1 MLKRKLLTINSD
13 REIVDNRQSGASDL
27 MLAARRKLP
36 RDVAS
41 GPEAEQ
47 RVVSAILQA
56 ILDQKLGPGARL
68 VERELALSSGASRS
82 AIRNGLLRLAQSGLV
97 ELNPNKGATIATCGP
112 REAREIFDARVVIE
126 SSLIATLS
134 EKATENDIA
143 RLDAF
148 VEDERQAYAAGRMQD
163 ARYLSRGFHLLIAD
177 LAGNRVLASFL
188 RELINKQPLLSW
200 SGNRSKSCFCGNQ
213 AHSEIVRA
221 IAAGDAS
228 AAAALN
234 VEHLRELERQ
244 LIADRGK
251 ALGVEQPSSGEA
263 KAIAE
268 RPPKR
273 ARALSTKGAFDWRA
287 KRDAAG
293 VLAGK
298 TRGAR

>member
-1 MLKRKLLTINSD
+1 
-13 REIVDNRQSGASDL
+13 

-47 RVVSAILQA
+47 RVVSAIVEA
-56 ILDQKLGPGARL
+56 ILDQKLAPGARL

-97 ELNPNKGATIATCGP
+97 ELSPNKGATIATCGP

-126 SSLIATLS
+126 SSLMTTLS
-134 EKATENDIA
+134 KTASDDDIA

-200 SGNRSKSCFCGNQ
+200 SGNRTKSCFCGNQ

-251 ALGVEQPSSGEA
+251 ALGVDQPSSGEA
-263 KAIAE
+263 KAVAE
-268 RPPKR
+268 RPSPKR
-273 ARALSTKGAFDWRA
+273 ARAVPTKGEFGWRA
-287 KRDAAG
+287 KREAVGA
-293 VLAGK
+293 LHSK
-298 TRGAR
+298 TRRAT

>member
-1 MLKRKLLTINSD
+1 M
-13 REIVDNRQSGASDL
+13 
-27 MLAARRKLP
+27 MWAARRKLP

-47 RVVSAILQA
+47 RVISAVLEA
-56 ILDQKLGPGARL
+56 ILDLKLAPGARL

-126 SSLIATLS
+126 SSLITALS
-134 EKATENDIA
+134 EKATGDDVA
-143 RLDAF
+143 RLEAF

-177 LAGNRVLASFL
+177 LAGNRVLANFL

-200 SGNRSKSCFCGNQ
+200 SGKNSHSCFCGNQ
-213 AHSEIVRA
+213 AHSAIVAA
-221 IAAGDAS
+221 IAAGDAPK
-228 AAAALN
+228 AGELN
-234 VEHLRELERQ
+234 AEHLRELERR

-251 ALGVEQPSSGEA
+251 APGADQSMTEEARAGAASTSPKRVRATAA
-263 KAIAE
+263 KADFGRRE
-268 RPPKR
+268 RLAMGAITKTTR
-273 ARALSTKGAFDWRA
+273 RST
-287 KRDAAG
+287 
-293 VLAGK
+293 
-298 TRGAR
+298 